1 MSIKKKQRALPA
13 PDYDVDDEIR
23 NWDELPFEGD
33 EDEGEDPDYSLLEE
47 DIPKDF
53 PYLDDEVFPG

>member
-1 MSIKKKQRALPA
+1 MVKKKIQQLVA

-33 EDEGEDPDYSLLEE
+33 EDEEEDPDYSLFEE

-53 PYLDDEVFPG
+53 PDSDDEVFPG